1 MKQDGYLVAV
11 GPSSFAQQDDA
22 PLRLLEDA
30 GVELRPNP
38 FGRRLTEEEILRQ
51 LEDVD
56 GLIAGLEPLNRRVLN
71 SSPQLKV
78 IARVGIGMDNV
89 DQEAAAELGIKVSNT
104 PEGPTAAVA
113 ELTVAALLALCRGLV
128 PANDAL
134 HTGKWDKRI
143 GVGLSG
149 LKVLLVGY
157 GRIGRRVSELLRPF
171 GAEIA
176 VSDPYIDPN
185 QLPDYVRPV
194 TLLAGLAEAD
204 VISLHASGKGTLL
217 GPAEFDQ
224 MKDGVIILNSARGAL
239 IEEEAMVRA
248 LDSGRVGSAWLD
260 VFWDEPYIGP
270 LTDYNQV
277 LLTPHISTYTQQCRR
292 QMEVAAVENLLRD
305 LGINL

>member
-22 PLRLLEDA
+22 PLRMLEDA
-30 GVELRPNP
+30 GVEVRPNP

-56 GLIAGLEPLNRRVLN
+56 GLIAGLEPLNRRVLS

-113 ELTVAALLALCRGLV
+113 ELTIAALLALCRGFV
-128 PANDAL
+128 PANNAL

-176 VSDPYIDPN
+176 VCDPYIDPE
-185 QLPDYVRPV
+185 QLPDYVWPV
-194 TLLAGLAEAD
+194 TLSAGLAEAD

-224 MKDGVIILNSARGAL
+224 MKEGVIILNSARGAL

-260 VFWDEPYIGP
+260 VFWDEPYTGP
-270 LTDYNQV
+270 LTKYNQV

-292 QMEVAAVENLLRD
+292 QMEVAAVENLLLD
-305 LGINL
+305 LGINP

>member
-1 MKQDGYLVAV
+1 LKQDGYLVAV

-22 PLRLLEDA
+22 PLRLLDEA
-30 GVELRPNP
+30 GVEVRPNP

-89 DQEAAAELGIKVSNT
+89 DQKAAAELGIKVSNT

-134 HTGKWDKRI
+134 HSGKWDKRI

-171 GAEIA
+171 GAEIV

-185 QLPDYVRPV
+185 HLPNYVRPV
-194 TLLAGLAEAD
+194 TLSAGLAEAD

-248 LDSGRVGSAWLD
+248 LDSGRVRSAWLD
-260 VFWDEPYIGP
+260 VFWEEPYTGP
-270 LTDYNQV
+270 LAKYNQV

-305 LGINL
+305 LGINP

>member
-1 MKQDGYLVAV
+1 LKQDGYLVAV

-22 PLRLLEDA
+22 PLRLLENA
-30 GVELRPNP
+30 GVEVRPNP
-38 FGRRLTEEEILRQ
+38 FGRRLTEKEILRQ

-128 PANDAL
+128 SANDAL
-134 HTGKWDKRI
+134 HSGKWDKRI
-143 GVGLSG
+143 GMGLSG
-149 LKVLLVGY
+149 LNVLLVGY

-171 GAEIA
+171 GTEIA
-176 VSDPYIDPN
+176 VCDPYIDPD

-194 TLLAGLAEAD
+194 TLTEGLAEAE
-204 VISLHASGKGTLL
+204 VISLHASGKETLL

-224 MKDGVIILNSARGAL
+224 MKDGVVILNSARGAL
-239 IEEEAMVRA
+239 IEESALVNA
-248 LDSGRVGSAWLD
+248 LDSGRVRSAWLD
-260 VFWDEPYIGP
+260 VFWDEPYTGP
-270 LTDYNQV
+270 LTRYKQV
-277 LLTPHISTYTQQCRR
+277 LLTPHISTYTEQCRR